1 MGDRWKIFHLFILL
15 SNKEDVIPKS
25 IQLIAGRTGREYNIR
40 KNRKGTFW
48 EDRYHATAVKTD
60 GHLIRCLAYIDLNMV
75 RAGVV
80 QHPSEWEFGGYA
92 EIQSPKQRYT
102 IVNHRELVNLLGMK
116 DEVQLLESHR
126 QWVEEILNS
135 GTNKRDARWTESIA
149 VGDQEFV
156 SATKN
161 KLGAKAVGRKIY
173 GENNDY
179 ELRESQIPYSPLFTP
194 EKWYLTLEN
203 GYYWDVFPEKPAR

>member
-1 MGDRWKIFHLFILL
+1 VERRLGNPRSNGVARIEQLSAALLGPRAGREPQLGDLRYQLL
-15 SNKEDVIPKS
+15 TAT
-25 IQLIAGRTGREYNIR
+25 AGRTGREYNLP
-40 KNRKGTFW
+40 KNRKGAFR

-92 EIQSPKQRYT
+92 EIQSPKKRYT
-102 IVNHRELVNLLGMK
+102 IVNHRELVNLLGIK

-126 QWVEEILNS
+126 QWVEEILFS
-135 GTNKRDARWTESIA
+135 GTNKREARWTVSIA

-156 SATKN
+156 SATKT
-161 KLGAKAVGRKIY
+161 KLGAKAVGRKVY
-173 GENNDY
+173 PNSGA
-179 ELRESQIPYSPLFTP
+179 F
-194 EKWYLTLEN
+194 
-203 GYYWDVFPEKPAR
+203 